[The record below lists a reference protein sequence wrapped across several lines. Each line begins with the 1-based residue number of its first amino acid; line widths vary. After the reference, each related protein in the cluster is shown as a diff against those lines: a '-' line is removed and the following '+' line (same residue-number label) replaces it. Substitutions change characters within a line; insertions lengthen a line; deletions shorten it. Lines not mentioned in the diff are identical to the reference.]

1 MVGQGA
7 VRSAALSADLTAA
20 DGSAQVRIDYVLE
33 GEASVADVELLGFAD
48 ATAEELVV
56 DGRSS
61 VLRLGTVSGRRRAA
75 ELSLTAPDADGARRL
90 SLRYEVTGAVEHD
103 EGRVRVRIPVASVS
117 FPPAADAP
125 GTVFS
130 ASLRLPSGWSVTE
143 AFPSGLTRVAESSYE
158 VGLAVVPAVVAFRAR
173 NDGRRVPGVPAV
185 LSGVAGVILLG
196 LGLAGWRHLRSVA
209 A

>member
-1 MVGQGA
+1 
-7 VRSAALSADLTAA
+7 
-20 DGSAQVRIDYVLE
+20 VRIDYVLE